1 MFRCC
6 PCFCFSFCRRL
17 ISATRIRANIY
28 DPACSM
34 SLGTSKIGSCCREL
48 FLKQSNF
55 LVFFTIRNEIV
66 RELLLG
72 FNIWP
77 FFSITQTVKYVA
89 GQPKRQRQCTFINLF
104 PLFLFCALSLLRYLL
119 AHMAHVWLFDVIN
132 LVYLLFSLII
142 IYIEKPTHPKIWKVE
157 VV

>member
-6 PCFCFSFCRRL
+6 PCFSFCRRL
-17 ISATRIRANIY
+17 ISATCFRVNIY
-28 DPACSM
+28 DPAYSM
-34 SLGTSKIGSCCREL
+34 SLGTSKIGSCCRGL

-55 LVFFTIRNEIV
+55 LAFYTCRHGIT

-72 FNIWP
+72 LNIWP
-77 FFSITQTVKYVA
+77 FFSITQAINYVA
-89 GQPKRQRQCTFINLF
+89 GQPKHQLQCTFINLF
-104 PLFLFCALSLLRYLL
+104 PLFLFCTLSLLRYLL
-119 AHMAHVWLFDVIN
+119 AHMAHAWLFDVIN

-157 VV
+157 IV